1 MADTKLFFED
11 DIVRKILLIL
21 KDRLNYYGQKD
32 FKINLV
38 NGIRDFDTYNVPLTE
53 FPLLKVFRISDSF
66 KPDTAKKISTIKI
79 EYCLSYPNQENL
91 SSVCNNINKYIHH
104 IINSLESQIN
114 LSIIKNDRLSAYKIV
129 GGANS
134 QSVFGV
140 VEYVFSIIEGI

>member
-1 MADTKLFFED
+1 MADTKLFFD
-11 DIVRKILLIL
+11 DDVVRKILLIL
-21 KDRLNYYGQKD
+21 KERLNYYGQRD

-38 NGIRDFDTYNVPLTE
+38 NGIRDFDTYNIALTE
-53 FPLLKVFRISDSF
+53 FPVLKVFRISDTF
-66 KPDTAKKISTIKI
+66 KADTAKKISTIKI

-91 SSVCNNINKYIHH
+91 SSVCNNINKYIHAV
-104 IINSLESQIN
+104 INSLETQIN
-114 LSIIKNDRLSAYKIV
+114 LSIIRGDRQSAYKIV

>member
-1 MADTKLFFED
+1 MADTKVFFED

-32 FKINLV
+32 FRINLV

-53 FPLLKVFRISDSF
+53 FPLLKVYRTSDIF

-104 IINSLESQIN
+104 VINSLESQIN
-114 LSIIKNDRLSAYKIV
+114 LSIIKNDRQSVYKIV

>member
-1 MADTKLFFED
+1 MADTKVFFED
-11 DIVRKILLIL
+11 DLVRKILLIL

-32 FKINLV
+32 FRINLV

-53 FPLLKVFRISDSF
+53 FPLLKVFRTSDIF

-91 SSVCNNINKYIHH
+91 SSVCNNINRYIHH

-114 LSIIKNDRLSAYKIV
+114 LSIIKNDRQSAYKIV

>member
-21 KDRLNYYGQKD
+21 KERLNYYGQKD
-32 FKINLV
+32 FSINLV

-91 SSVCNNINKYIHH
+91 SSVCNNINRYIHH

-114 LSIIKNDRLSAYKIV
+114 LSIIKNDRQSVYKIV

>member
-1 MADTKLFFED
+1 MPEPKIFFED
-11 DIVRKILLIL
+11 DVVRKILLIL
-21 KDRLNYYGQKD
+21 KERLNYYGQKD

-53 FPLLKVFRISDSF
+53 FPLLKVYRVTDIF
-66 KPDTAKKISTIKI
+66 KPDIAKKISIIKI

-104 IINSLESQIN
+104 VINSLETQIN
-114 LSIIKNDRLSAYKIV
+114 LSIIKSERQSAYKIV
-129 GGANS
+129 GGSNS